1 MKFFRPKVTPEATFD
16 LTNMIDV
23 VLLLI
28 IFFMLTAQFAKSNQK
43 EMDLPQQKGA
53 ASAKESDLAV
63 TVAIERD
70 GVLRLHEQIVDH
82 DRLVQIIAGDARR
95 LGRDVKEFDI
105 TIRADR
111 QCSASHLNTL
121 VSALSRIG
129 VKRWRLATQSE
140 GDT

>member
-1 MKFFRPKVTPEATFD
+1 MKFTRPKVTPEATFD

-43 EMDLPQQKGA
+43 EMDLPRQAGA
-53 ASAKESDLAV
+53 NSAVEGELSV
-63 TVAIERD
+63 VIGIEKD
-70 GVLRLHEQIVDH
+70 GTFLLHEQAMDIE
-82 DRLVQIIAGDARR
+82 RIAQVISGDARGMGKPIDA
-95 LGRDVKEFDI
+95 LEI

-111 QCSASHLNTL
+111 TGSASNLNTL

-129 VKRWRLATQSE
+129 VKRWKLATLSE
-140 GDT
+140 GGA